1 MKSTLFAACAALSL
15 LAAPV
20 ALCAQNPEAQAED
33 VMIDDAVASDEPDEL
48 TQAMAMLGAMFPA
61 EPLTAEQEARLPQA
75 QRIINRMIPDGTLS
89 EMMGSMFDKML
100 GPIMQMGGSAATTTV
115 TAATGLS
122 TYDLDLTPEQTEEL
136 AGLFD
141 PAWAVRQEREMAMLP
156 DMMTQM
162 MDAME
167 PGMRKA
173 MAELYAINFNPTELA
188 EIEAFFLTE
197 TGTNYARKSFT
208 MSSDPRVLSATME
221 AMPAMMGTIGSIEQK
236 LAEATADL
244 PAKRNFA
251 DLAPAEQARVAELTG
266 YAVEEIEANLYA
278 TEEASWEA
286 MDAADAAAD
295 EAAAEADAE

>member
-1 MKSTLFAACAALSL
+1 MKTILLAASTALSL
-15 LAAPV
+15 LTAP
-20 ALCAQNPEAQAED
+20 AMLSAQTTQPQSEE
-33 VMIDDAVASDEPDEL
+33 VMIDDAAVAGEPDEMA
-48 TQAMAMLGAMFPA
+48 QAMAMFGAMFPA
-61 EPLTAEQEARLPQA
+61 EPLTADQEARLPQA
-75 QRIINRMIPDGTLS
+75 QRIIGRMIPDGTLS

-100 GPIMQMGGSAATTTV
+100 GPIMQMGGSPATTTV

-141 PAWAVRQEREMAMLP
+141 PAFAERQKREMAMFP
-156 DMMTQM
+156 GIMAQM

-197 TGTNYARKSFT
+197 TGTTYARKSFT
-208 MSSDPRVLSATME
+208 MSSDPRILSASLE
-221 AMPAMMGTIGSIEQK
+221 AMPAMMGAIGSLEQK

-244 PAKRNFA
+244 PAKREFT
-251 DLAPAEQARVAELTG
+251 DLTPAEQARVAELTG
-266 YAVEEIEANLYA
+266 YAIEEIEANLSA

-286 MDAADAAAD
+286 MEAAEAAAA
-295 EAAAEADAE
+295 EAAAE